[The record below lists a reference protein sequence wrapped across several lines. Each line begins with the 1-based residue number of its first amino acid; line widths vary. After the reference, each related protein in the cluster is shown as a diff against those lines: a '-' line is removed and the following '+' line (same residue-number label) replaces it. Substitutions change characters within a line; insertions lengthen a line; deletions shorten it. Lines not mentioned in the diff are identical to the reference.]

1 MLAPTDSN
9 KIVTIKKK
17 KNPTDS
23 YKIVTIKK
31 SVIKVYKEPQ
41 FLYPEF

>member
-9 KIVTIKKK
+9 KIVTIKK